1 MSENKDVIFDE
12 PEVLDKV
19 EEMEVLEESP
29 ILDKINISLDMLDED
44 VLSYTQQGREMFWND
59 GFRELKEDTV
69 RGLSPAN
76 KSRYMLA

>member
-44 VLSYTQQGREMFWND
+44 VLSYTQQGRETFWND
-59 GFRELKEDTV
+59 GF
-69 RGLSPAN
+69 GN
-76 KSRYMLA
+76 